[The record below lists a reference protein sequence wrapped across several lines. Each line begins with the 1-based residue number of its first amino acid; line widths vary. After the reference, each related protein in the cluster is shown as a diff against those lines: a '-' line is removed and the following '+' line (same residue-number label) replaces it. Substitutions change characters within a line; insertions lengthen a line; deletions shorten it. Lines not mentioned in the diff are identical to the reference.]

1 MIETQKL
8 VHRKLSV
15 SGYPQNEFFVLESL
29 KLKITKKNFPCQLH
43 PGISIDIPKQI
54 QKFYRK
60 RFFLFKKF
68 NEGIQLDEESWY
80 SVIPEEMSIH
90 IANKLK
96 ASSPDSDVIDGF
108 CGSGGLAIQ
117 LAKCFKTVICI
128 DIDPMQNTIFIN
140 SARSITLPII
150 CKCMNPQQPQSQM
163 NFLEYTHTNQ
173 DFILIMC
180 PPWGGLN
187 YSHQPYDLN
196 SMKPSLQDLLTK
208 GLQMTTKIVLQLP
221 KNIDIQ
227 QLGSIF
233 KDVTDKLRLE
243 LKPIEVEMMLINEQI
258 NQLIIYYGL

>member
-8 VHRKLSV
+8 VHRKLSIL
-15 SGYPQNEFFVLESL
+15 GYPQNEFFALDSL
-29 KLKITKKNFPCQLH
+29 KLKITKKNFTCQLH
-43 PGISIDIPKQI
+43 PGISIDIPKYI

-96 ASSPDSDVIDGF
+96 TSSPGSDVIDGF
-108 CGSGGLAIQ
+108 CGSG
-117 LAKCFKTVICI
+117 VICI
-128 DIDPMQNTIFIN
+128 DIDPIKIN
-140 SARSITLPII
+140 NITNNLQVYESIATVI
-150 CKCMNPQQPQSQM
+150 QM

-196 SMKPSLQDLLTK
+196 SMKPSLEDLLTK
-208 GLQMTTKIVLQLP
+208 GLQMTNKIVLQLP

-227 QLGSIF
+227 QLVSIF

>member
-8 VHRKLSV
+8 VHRKLSIL
-15 SGYPQNEFFVLESL
+15 GYPLNEFFALDSL
-29 KLKITKKNFPCQLH
+29 KLKITKKNFTCQLH

-128 DIDPMQNTIFIN
+128 DIDPIKIN
-140 SARSITLPII
+140 NITNNLQVYESIATVI
-150 CKCMNPQQPQSQM
+150 QM

-196 SMKPSLQDLLTK
+196 SMKPSLEDLLTK
-208 GLQMTTKIVLQLP
+208 GLQMTSKIVLQLP

-227 QLGSIF
+227 QLVSIF